1 MIIKKKDKHK
11 TKSMLSSITIIEH
24 LILLLWFTMPYFLY
38 IMFDWFDI
46 ITRVGLTIG
55 IFIVASILVYWFG
68 NYMGSEE
75 RYWN

>member
-1 MIIKKKDKHK
+1 
-11 TKSMLSSITIIEH
+11 
-24 LILLLWFTMPYFLY
+24 MPYLLY

-46 ITRVGLTIG
+46 IPRVGLTIG